1 MHVSQVSDY
10 SRYNS
15 EELYADE
22 KSCIKPGD
30 THHLP
35 QFPHMV
41 KYKGKLPSPAN
52 QRYLGKVSAHFRGD
66 FYFVLNCSR
75 FLRVLLELAVH
86 WLASDI
92 LSDLGYEPTGLTGDE
107 GLLGP
112 RARAV
117 EAHRLLW
124 DTILATPALVKAMP
138 GPHGYMAEGGSG
150 STGHELLTPVPV
162 ITI

>member
-1 MHVSQVSDY
+1 MHKSQVSDHC
-10 SRYNS
+10 RY
-15 EELYADE
+15 EPEKLYDDE

-30 THHLP
+30 TAHLP

-41 KYKGKLPSPAN
+41 KYKGKLPSPAG
-52 QRYLGKVSAHFRGD
+52 QRYQTKVAAHFRGE

-75 FLRVLLELAVH
+75 FLRVLLEVAVH

-92 LSDLGYEPTGLTGDE
+92 LFDLGYVPTDLTGDE

-124 DTILATPALVKAMP
+124 DRILATPALMKAMP
-138 GPHGYMAEGGSG
+138 GPRGFIAEGGEWQ
-150 STGHELLTPVPV
+150 HWP
-162 ITI
+162 

>member
-15 EELYADE
+15 EELYPDE
-22 KSCIKPGD
+22 KSCIKPGF
-30 THHLP
+30 TTRLP

-41 KYKGKLPSPAN
+41 EYKGKLPSPGD
-52 QRYLGKVSAHFRGD
+52 QRYGGAVSAHFRAQ
-66 FYFVLNCSR
+66 FYFKLNCSR
-75 FLRVLLELAVH
+75 FLLVLLELAVH

-92 LSDLGYEPTGLTGDE
+92 LSDLGYEPTAQTGDE

-117 EAHRLLW
+117 EAHRILW
-124 DTILATPALVKAMP
+124 DAILATPALVKAMP
-138 GPHGYMAEGGSG
+138 GPRGFMAEGGEWQ
-150 STGHELLTPVPV
+150 HWP
-162 ITI
+162 